1 MTNEGTVT
9 FMNIITYMRSTGFA
23 LLLFIIAAPS
33 TLYSQEDVVPVRT
46 ADSLPSVD
54 AILDRYVS
62 ALGGKEAIEKLT
74 TRVRK
79 GTVEITS
86 VAATGTMERYQKAP
100 NKLKAAE
107 HIPGYGTIQTV
118 FDGNVAWYER
128 PEIPLQRPK
137 AGWLADIKRQ
147 ADFYW
152 PLNLKQIFPTLK
164 LKGKTLV
171 GRRAAYLVEAIPAE
185 GSTELL
191 YFDVKTELLIRQ
203 DIKTVEGTQTVTTLF
218 EDYREVDGIMLVFM
232 IRQGPMTIRYS
243 EVKHN
248 VAIDDSL
255 FDKPEQH

>member
-1 MTNEGTVT
+1 
-9 FMNIITYMRSTGFA
+9 MNIIRYMRPTSFA
-23 LLLFIIAAPS
+23 LFLSIIAVPQTLFSQKDVAPA
-33 TLYSQEDVVPVRT
+33 RT
-46 ADSLPSVD
+46 IDSLPSVD
-54 AILDRYVS
+54 IILDRYVN

-79 GTVEITS
+79 GTVQITD
-86 VAATGTMERYQKAP
+86 VAATGTVERFQKAP
-100 NKLKAAE
+100 NKLKATQ

-118 FDGNVAWYER
+118 FDGNAAWYGR
-128 PEIPLQRPK
+128 PEIPLQQPHG
-137 AGWLADIKRQ
+137 AWLADIRRQ

-171 GRRAAYLVEAIPAE
+171 GRRTAYLVEAIPAE

-191 YFDVKTELLIRQ
+191 YFDAETGLLTRQ

-218 EDYREVDGIMLVFM
+218 EDYREVDGIMLVFT
-232 IRQGPMTIRYS
+232 IRQGPMTIRYT

-248 VAIDDSL
+248 VPIDDSL
-255 FDKPEQH
+255 FAKPEQQ